1 MDTLN
6 HLLLVLHFLGLAMG
20 LSVGLSGMVMAGLID
35 KSAPAEKAVL
45 GRFPPMM
52 SRVGSMGLAL
62 LWITGLSLFFLKWGG
77 FGNIANMP
85 WQFHL
90 KLTLVVILSG
100 LIGYLQTLQRRLRN
114 GDASVMPTMQLFGRI
129 SFLTAIAIIV
139 CAVWAFD

>member
-6 HLLLVLHFLGLAMG
+6 RILLVLHFLGLAMG
-20 LSVGLSGMVMAGLID
+20 LSVGLSGMVMAALID
-35 KSAPAEKAVL
+35 KSAPAEKTVL

-52 SRVGSMGLAL
+52 SRVGSMGLGL

-77 FGNIANMP
+77 FANIANMP

-100 LIGYLQTLQRRLRN
+100 LVGYLQTLQRRLRN
-114 GDASVMPTMQLFGRI
+114 GDASVMPTMQLVGRF

-139 CAVWAFD
+139 CAVWAFA